1 MPALPLYSDVD
12 LLGRGKGVVDLDPEM
27 THSALDLR
35 VAQHRFR
42 RVTSMSGDDEDAS
55 AAMRQPE
62 SASVYDAVRPF

>member
-35 VAQHRFR
+35 VAQ
-42 RVTSMSGDDEDAS
+42 
-55 AAMRQPE
+55 
-62 SASVYDAVRPF
+62 